1 MLIVTAGL
9 VWLTWVGILG
19 VATGVGLLL
28 TRRWGDLG
36 PGRLRE
42 GLWLGLAASTAVI
55 VIGNLVLPASGWSA
69 GAVGLLLV
77 VTGACGWV
85 LWCRS
90 GARLTAPRGPGLALT
105 LVLLVASGALAFLA
119 LGQPLNY
126 DAGLYHLGAIAYAH
140 DYGTVPG
147 LANLHDRFG
156 FNSSMYPV
164 GALLSNGPWLGEG
177 FRLVNGLILLAMGAD
192 LALRASQFA
201 RGRERTPGTYVMLG
215 GTVIVWAFVLQV
227 SQDRL
232 VSPTPDTL
240 SMALVVVSGA
250 ALADA
255 CARRPPLASPAA
267 VALATAAM
275 AGAARPL
282 NWVFWLLTVVVV
294 VATFRRR
301 LLSRPIVV
309 GVAVSIVLGAAMAV
323 RDVILSGWLLYPL
336 SALPMPVPWRAADP
350 EATAEAIAS
359 WARYRFWDASGAESG
374 PWLLTWLS
382 HALVDWAVVLM
393 IVMVM
398 LWLVL
403 VLVRRNASCAPAYVA
418 MVPAAGSL
426 VLWFANAPDP
436 RFAWGLLLLVGL
448 IPLAAVVSARP
459 GLQTLSVYGATAV
472 LAVALLGPI
481 VRGGYATVSST
492 VESSPVRLGPVLLDR
507 RLAPLPDVAVVG
519 RTLSDGTAIVSPAEA
534 DQCWGTFPLCTPS
547 YAGDGIRSRG
557 PSVRDGFLPTAPG
570 QGEP

>member
-1 MLIVTAGL
+1 MLIVTASL
-9 VWLTWVGILG
+9 VWLTWVGLLG
-19 VATGVGLLL
+19 VVTGVGLLL
-28 TRRWGDLG
+28 TRRWGGQGSD
-36 PGRLRE
+36 PLRA

-55 VIGNLVLPASGWSA
+55 VVVNLVLPVSGWAA

-77 VTGACGWV
+77 ATGASGWV
-85 LWCRS
+85 LWWRS
-90 GARLTAPRGPGLALT
+90 GARITAPRGPGLALA

-140 DYGTVPG
+140 DYGTIPG

-164 GALLSNGPWLGEG
+164 GALLGNGPWLGEG

-192 LALRASQFA
+192 LALRAGQLA

-232 VSPTPDTL
+232 ISPTPDTL
-240 SMALVVVSGA
+240 SMALVIVSGA

-282 NWVFWLLTVVVV
+282 NWVFWLLTVLVV
-294 VATFRRR
+294 VATFRRH
-301 LLSRPIVV
+301 LVARPIVV
-309 GVAVSIVLGAAMAV
+309 GLAVSIVLGAAMAV

-336 SALPMPVPWRAADP
+336 SALPVPVPWRTAAP
-350 EATAEAIAS
+350 EATAAAITS
-359 WARYRFWDASGAESG
+359 WARYRFWDASGPEGG
-374 PWLLTWLS
+374 PWLLPWLT
-382 HALVDWAVVLM
+382 HAVVDWAVVLM
-393 IVMVM
+393 IVMVIM
-398 LWLVL
+398 WLVL
-403 VLVRRNASCAPAYVA
+403 ILVRRNASCAPAYVA
-418 MVPAAGSL
+418 VVPAAGSL

-459 GLQTLSVYGATAV
+459 GLHALAVYGTAAV
-472 LAVALLGPI
+472 LAIALLGPI
-481 VRGGYATVSST
+481 VRGGYATVIST
-492 VESSPVRLGPVLLDR
+492 VESSPVRLGPVVLDR

-519 RTLSDGTAIVSPAEA
+519 RTLADGTATVSPAEG
-534 DQCWGTFPLCTPS
+534 DQCWGTFPLCTPAYS
-547 YAGDGIRSRG
+547 GDGIRSRG
-557 PSVRDGFLPTAPG
+557 SSVRDGFMPVASD
-570 QGEP
+570 